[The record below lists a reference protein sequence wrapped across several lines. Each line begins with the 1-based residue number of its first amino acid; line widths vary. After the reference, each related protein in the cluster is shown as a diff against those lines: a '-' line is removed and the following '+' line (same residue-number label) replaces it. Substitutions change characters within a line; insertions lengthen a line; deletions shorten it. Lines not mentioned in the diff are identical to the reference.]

1 MEVSAKSTKAELL
14 KHIEEQNAKLKA
26 MADAKADSQA
36 ISKQREEKRIIEDA
50 QLTTTDGML
59 QGVQNLVD
67 DFHVLVEEYKNL
79 QAATEIKKAEL
90 KELHGIEEDLLKME
104 AIHNALVDIE
114 SECKEATN
122 NLQRE
127 KNAELKRIT
136 AEHNEKVAALEKEY
150 KAAAKE
156 TEALRKRTEE
166 EYQYQIQKAHR
177 EQKDKLEAELADMRK
192 VTTTYC
198 DNKEAEIRAH
208 LEALEV
214 QAVALAR
221 REKDMEM
228 LEEQAENA
236 FEDGYT
242 KGKSDAAKDYAF
254 EKKTL
259 EAKHDKEEALLKSE
273 LKASENTVKDLEARV
288 KSYEAQMAE
297 LRQNQQNLA
306 EKVVEASKAS
316 TPVFVP
322 MGGFNEQPQGRGK

>member
-36 ISKQREEKRIIEDA
+36 IAKKREDKRIVEEA
-50 QLTTTDGML
+50 QLSTTEGML
-59 QGVQNLVD
+59 QGVQNLVE

-90 KELHGIEEDLLKME
+90 KELHGIEEDLLNME
-104 AIHNALVDIE
+104 AIHNALVDIQV
-114 SECKEATN
+114 ECQEATN
-122 NLQRE
+122 TLQRE
-127 KNAELKRIT
+127 KQAELKRIT
-136 AEHNEKVAALEKEY
+136 AEHNEKVAALDKEY

-166 EYQYQIQKAHR
+166 EYQYQLQKAHR

-192 VTTTYC
+192 TTHDYC
-198 DNKEAEIRAH
+198 DRKEAEIKAH

-214 QAVALAR
+214 QAVALAH
-221 REKDMEM
+221 REKDMSI

-236 FEDGYT
+236 YEEGYA
-242 KGKSDAAKDYAF
+242 KAKADAAKDYAF

-259 EAKHDKEEALLKSE
+259 EAKHDKEEALLKAE
-273 LKASENTVKDLEARV
+273 LKAAEHNVKDLEARV
-288 KSYEAQMAE
+288 KAYEAQMSE

-316 TPVFVP
+316 APVFVP
-322 MGGFNEQPQGRGK
+322 MGGYNEQPQSRGK